1 MRVRLF
7 VLVMLSPAI
16 VPAWAQSDLEAGRRS
31 FEVCA
36 GCHGFLGEGNR
47 LVGAPRL
54 AGIDTWYLERQV
66 QNFKAER
73 RGHAEGDA
81 NGRRMM
87 LMAQA
92 VESERELGD
101 LLAWIAGLP
110 EPVASAGT
118 AEEETPTAANSQG
131 QSAYALCSA
140 CHGADG
146 LGNESLGAPALVSL
160 DDWYFAEQLKLFAEG
175 LRGADP
181 ADTYGAQMRALAM
194 SFDTEDERRALVSFV
209 DSLRR

>member
-1 MRVRLF
+1 MRVTLF
-7 VLVMLSPAI
+7 VLVIFAPAI
-16 VPAWAQSDLEAGRRS
+16 VPAWAQPDLEAGRRS

-36 GCHGFLGEGNR
+36 GCHGFLG
-47 LVGAPRL
+47 
-54 AGIDTWYLERQV
+54 IDTWYLERQV
-66 QNFKAER
+66 QNFKAAR
-73 RGHAEGDA
+73 RGHAKGDA

-92 VESERELGD
+92 VESDRELGD
-101 LLAWIAGLP
+101 LLAWIASLP
-110 EPVASAGT
+110 EPVASADT
-118 AEEETPTAANSQG
+118 AEREASTVDNSQG
-131 QSAYALCSA
+131 QSAYAVCSA

-146 LGNESLGAPALVSL
+146 LGNETLGAPALVSL
-160 DDWYFAEQLKLFAEG
+160 DDWYLTEQLKLFAEG

-194 SFDTEDERRALVSFV
+194 SFDTEEERRAIVSFV